1 MANKHQDKI
10 STRTLN
16 TFKRVFKFGIQPN
29 ADNPIDKIQLYKL
42 LKGKDVKGNINTELV
57 KEIFPDDVKA
67 LFQYWLTSCHDN
79 LSSWEHMKDLYDDM
93 DTLYYNCAPI
103 AKAIEII
110 SDEVLQ
116 ADSNNQKIF
125 IEAKPKVKK
134 AIEELFDNINLDALL
149 RPTVSDIV
157 QYGNAGWILGFDN
170 TGVNEVIQINPR
182 YLQERLEFSPYELN
196 AKIKG
201 GDKFISSYRQSVKRI
216 DELIDMIMNK
226 ENSVSYYKTYLIGYQ
241 VEDSVLPPWKFIH
254 FRNTTNKSP
263 FKPMGVPLY
272 IHAMSPYRQYDA
284 AMGLQVTARGA
295 RFPKSVYK
303 LKLPL
308 GGSVTEKF
316 QKATEFMQYMLNAGF
331 GASKKELPGIG
342 EVIVTIED
350 LYDFQMET
358 PDIDLGKIDDIE
370 MLRDE
375 ILDAT
380 LLPRRLID
388 PKDNG
393 FGESGVAYLEQFKPF
408 ARLIYRFQSI
418 LLENISQLVKIH
430 LIHSGNFTLDEI
442 DFILSMPYPESQT
455 NNDIISSQS
464 SLLDLA
470 NSIIET
476 LQDRITDGEKL
487 PPELVKTIYN
497 KFLPYDTDN
506 VDYWID
512 QAVKF
517 KAEVEEEKEK
527 DEDQKDDS
535 FSFEES
541 KNWKILKESIG
552 LNKLKETVD
561 DICLEKTIDSA
572 FREGTIRNRHILT
585 SKKKNPDLDIM
596 TFEKLNRQKTLK
608 FIEKSIKEEERSNL
622 YEEYKFE
629 VDTDKA
635 MIDEIES
642 EK

>member
-10 STRTLN
+10 STKTLN
-16 TFKRVFKFGIQPN
+16 AFKRVFKFGIQPN

-42 LKGKDVKGNINTELV
+42 LKGKDAKGNLSTELV

-149 RPTVSDIV
+149 RPTVLDIV

-272 IHAMSPYRQYDA
+272 IHAMAPYRQYDA

-506 VDYWID
+506 IDYWID

-517 KAEVEEEKEK
+517 KIETDEEKDNENT
-527 DEDQKDDS
+527 ENDS
-535 FSFEES
+535 FSFGES
-541 KNWKILKESIG
+541 KNWKMLKESIG
-552 LNKLKETVD
+552 LNKLKEAVE
-561 DICLEKTIDSA
+561 DICIEKTVESG
-572 FREGTIRNRHILT
+572 FKEGTIRNRHILT
-585 SKKKNPDLDIM
+585 SKKKNSDLDIM

-608 FIEKSIKEEERSNL
+608 FIEKSIKEKERSNI

>member
-1 MANKHQDKI
+1 
-10 STRTLN
+10 
-16 TFKRVFKFGIQPN
+16 
-29 ADNPIDKIQLYKL
+29 LYKL

-79 LSSWEHMKDLYDDM
+79 TSSWEHMKDLYDDM

-125 IEAKPKVKK
+125 VEAKPKVKK
-134 AIEELFDNINLDALL
+134 AIEELFDNINIDSLL

-170 TGVNEVIQINPR
+170 SGVNEVMQINPR

-272 IHAMSPYRQYDA
+272 IHAIAPYRQYDA

-303 LKLPL
+303 LKLPP

-316 QKATEFMQYMLNAGF
+316 QKATEFMNYMLNAGF

-350 LYDFQMET
+350 LYDFQMES
-358 PDIDLGKIDDIE
+358 PYIDLGKIDDI
-370 MLRDE
+370 
-375 ILDAT
+375 
-380 LLPRRLID
+380 
-388 PKDNG
+388 
-393 FGESGVAYLEQFKPF
+393 
-408 ARLIYRFQSI
+408 
-418 LLENISQLVKIH
+418 
-430 LIHSGNFTLDEI
+430 
-442 DFILSMPYPESQT
+442 
-455 NNDIISSQS
+455 
-464 SLLDLA
+464 
-470 NSIIET
+470 
-476 LQDRITDGEKL
+476 
-487 PPELVKTIYN
+487 
-497 KFLPYDTDN
+497 
-506 VDYWID
+506 
-512 QAVKF
+512 
-517 KAEVEEEKEK
+517 
-527 DEDQKDDS
+527 
-535 FSFEES
+535 
-541 KNWKILKESIG
+541 
-552 LNKLKETVD
+552 
-561 DICLEKTIDSA
+561 
-572 FREGTIRNRHILT
+572 
-585 SKKKNPDLDIM
+585 
-596 TFEKLNRQKTLK
+596 
-608 FIEKSIKEEERSNL
+608 
-622 YEEYKFE
+622 
-629 VDTDKA
+629 
-635 MIDEIES
+635 
-642 EK
+642 

>member
-1 MANKHQDKI
+1 MSNKHQDKI
-10 STRTLN
+10 NKKTLN
-16 TFKRVFKFGIQPN
+16 TFKRIFNFGIKPN
-29 ADNPIDKIQLYKL
+29 AENPIDKIQLYKT
-42 LKGKDVKGNINTELV
+42 LKGKDEKGNS
-57 KEIFPDDVKA
+57 KEHLIKEVFPDGIKA
-67 LFQYWLTSCHDN
+67 LFKYWLNDCHDN
-79 LSSWEHMKDLYDDM
+79 RDSWQYLQDLYDDM
-93 DTLYYNCAPI
+93 DMLYYNCAPI

-125 IEAKPKVKK
+125 IEAKPKIKK
-134 AIEELFDNINLDALL
+134 AIEELFDDVGLDALL

-157 QYGNAGWILGFDN
+157 QFGNAGWILGFDN
-170 TGVNEVIQINPR
+170 SGVNEVIQINPR
-182 YLQERLEFSPYELN
+182 YLKERMEFSPYEINNKLN
-196 AKIKG
+196 NQ
-201 GDKFISSYRQSVKRI
+201 DSFLSSYKQSVNRI
-216 DELIDMIMNK
+216 DELINMILNK
-226 ENSVSYYKTYLIGYQ
+226 ENSVSYFKTYLLGFV

-272 IHAMSPYRQYDA
+272 IHAMAPYRQYDA

-295 RFPKSVYK
+295 RFPKSIYK
-303 LKLPL
+303 LKLPP

-316 QKATEFMQYMLNAGF
+316 QKATEFMNQLLNSGF
-331 GASKKELPGIG
+331 GTSKKELPGIG
-342 EVIVTIED
+342 EVIVTIDE

-358 PDIDLGKIDDIE
+358 PDIELGQMDDVE

-388 PKDNG
+388 PKDSG
-393 FGESGVAYLEQFKPF
+393 FGESGVSYLEQFKPF

-418 LLENISQLVKIH
+418 LLENISQMVKIH
-430 LIHSGNFTLDEI
+430 LIHSGKFALDEI

-506 VDYWID
+506 IDYWID
-512 QAVKF
+512 EAL
-517 KAEVEEEKEK
+517 KAKEDA
-527 DEDQKDDS
+527 DEDSNNEADDG
-535 FSFEES
+535 FRFNENWKLLES
-541 KNWKILKESIG
+541 KVGKRNLKEEVDAIILEKKLDSS
-552 LNKLKETVD
+552 LKEGSLKGRHFISSRKKFTD
-561 DICLEKTIDSA
+561 FDIL
-572 FREGTIRNRHILT
+572 
-585 SKKKNPDLDIM
+585 
-596 TFEKLNRQKTLK
+596 TFEKLNRKKDLK
-608 FIEKSIKEEERSNL
+608 FVEKEMKETDRSNL

-629 VDTDKA
+629 ADTDKKLQ
-635 MIDEIES
+635 EEV
-642 EK
+642 EKETE